1 MFIKE
6 KLMIEKILNEI
17 HRLKE
22 ELDGYSASE
31 GLDYIE
37 SYINILQQSVPSN
50 LKVKEAD
57 LEKEMSKY
65 LGDDWKK
72 DADGE
77 IESEM
82 MAFAKHFFELGLKS
96 QQGIKSED

>member
-22 ELDGYSASE
+22 ELDDYSALE

-37 SYINILQQSVPSN
+37 SYINTLQQSLPSA
-50 LKVKEAD
+50 LEVKEID
-57 LEKEMSKY
+57 LEKEIDRY
-65 LGDDWKK
+65 YN
-72 DADGE
+72 
-77 IESEM
+77 IEAPKEFEDVLYEDIEK
-82 MAFAKHFFELGLKS
+82 FAKHFFELG
-96 QQGIKSED
+96 IKAQKGK